1 MMDDF
6 MSLEPL
12 LIQRISDQVAGYKC
26 KVFGAPELESFSKT
40 KKTPPTPSCDV
51 VFAGL
56 RPIED
61 RGDGVT
67 RIEQTWYVVPRVKNL
82 RNVAVG
88 SAAREDAGPLV
99 LQTMQALLGWTP
111 SNNHKQLKMAKAPP
125 PEYLVGALEV
135 PLAFTTEVVIKPI
148 GD

>member
-12 LIQRISDQVAGYKC
+12 LIKRISDHVPGYKE
-26 KVFGAPELESFSKT
+26 KVFGAPELENFAG
-40 KKTPPTPSCDV
+40 KKRTPPMPSCDV

-56 RPIED
+56 RPVDD
-61 RGDGVT
+61 RGDGTT

-82 RNVAVG
+82 RKVATG
-88 SAAREDAGPLV
+88 TAAREDAGPLV
-99 LQTMQALLGWTP
+99 LQTLQALLGWKP
-111 SNNHKQLKMAKAPP
+111 SNDHRALKLAKPPP

-135 PLAFTTEVVIKPI
+135 PLSFTTEVVIKPI